1 MEKKKMLSLLRRGMF
16 MMVALL
22 AVCVMASCGSDDD
35 DDEGNAPSNFEKPK
49 YEADA
54 AKFMVTSASSEYK
67 SVELTE
73 AGNFIIRL
81 NTGGN
86 YAPEAASPV
95 ARLLKKNML
104 VSPGSKLKPEVAET
118 RAGTVVWSDII
129 YGKYT
134 KTGDNEY
141 TLDGYG
147 TLTVTQEGGSA
158 YSLRIEK
165 NNGET
170 FDLEANKAGT
180 PEAGSM
186 TDNICRTW
194 DIKSFRYYIR
204 MNGKTYFDETSPTM
218 EGLYNKI
225 KEWMQAN
232 DPDYSDEDYEDMLI
246 DVPQQIVF
254 SKSGTYMV
262 LYTNNMLDVATW
274 RWGNQGNGILEYS
287 WNPDVFDDDF
297 MSGSVK
303 IEFKNNQLLITEGE
317 SESEDGF
324 TLEAAFVYTLEEAA
338 V

>member
-1 MEKKKMLSLLRRGMF
+1 MEKKNMFSLLRKGMF
-16 MMVALL
+16 MMLALL
-22 AVCVMASCGSDDD
+22 AAGVMVSCSSDDD
-35 DDEGNAPSNFEKPK
+35 DEEDAPSIFEKPK

-81 NTGGN
+81 NTSGN
-86 YAPEAASPV
+86 YAPKAVSPM
-95 ARLLKKNML
+95 ARMLKKNML
-104 VSPGSKLKPEVAET
+104 VSPGSELKSEVAET

-170 FDLEANKAGT
+170 FDLEANKSGT

-274 RWGNQGNGILEYS
+274 RWGNQDMGILEYS

>member
-1 MEKKKMLSLLRRGMF
+1 MEKKNMLSLLRKGVF
-16 MMVALL
+16 MMLALL
-22 AVCVMASCGSDDD
+22 AAGVMVSCSSDDD
-35 DDEGNAPSNFEKPK
+35 DDDKAPSNFEKPK

-81 NTGGN
+81 NTSGN
-86 YAPEAASPV
+86 YAPKAVSPM
-95 ARLLKKNML
+95 ARMLKKNML
-104 VSPGSKLKPEVAET
+104 VSPGSELKSEVAET

-170 FDLEANKAGT
+170 FDLEANKSGT

-274 RWGNQGNGILEYS
+274 RWGNQDMGILEYS

>member
-1 MEKKKMLSLLRRGMF
+1 MLSLLRKGMF
-16 MMVALL
+16 MMLALL
-22 AVCVMASCGSDDD
+22 AAGVMVSCSSDDD
-35 DDEGNAPSNFEKPK
+35 DDDKAPSNFEKPK
-49 YEADA
+49 YEAEA

-81 NTGGN
+81 NASGN
-86 YAPEAASPV
+86 YAPEAASPM
-95 ARLLKKNML
+95 ARMLKKNML
-104 VSPGSKLKPEVAET
+104 VSPGSELKSEVAET

-170 FDLEANKAGT
+170 FDLEANKSGT

-274 RWGNQGNGILEYS
+274 RWGNQDMGILEYS

>member
-1 MEKKKMLSLLRRGMF
+1 MEKKNMLSLLRKGMF
-16 MMVALL
+16 MMLALL
-22 AVCVMASCGSDDD
+22 AAGVMVSCSSDDD
-35 DDEGNAPSNFEKPK
+35 DDDKAPSNFEKPK
-49 YEADA
+49 YEAEA

-81 NTGGN
+81 NASGN
-86 YAPEAASPV
+86 YAPKAVSPV
-95 ARLLKKNML
+95 ARLLKKNLL
-104 VSPGSKLKPEVAET
+104 VSPGSELKSEVAET

-170 FDLEANKAGT
+170 FDLEANKSGT

-274 RWGNQGNGILEYS
+274 RWGNQDMGILEYS

>member
-1 MEKKKMLSLLRRGMF
+1 MEKKNMLSLLRKGMF
-16 MMVALL
+16 MMLALL
-22 AVCVMASCGSDDD
+22 AAGVMVSCSSDDD
-35 DDEGNAPSNFEKPK
+35 DEDDAPSIFEKPK

-81 NTGGN
+81 NAGGN

-95 ARLLKKNML
+95 ARLLKKNLL
-104 VSPGSKLKPEVAET
+104 VSPGSKLKSEVAET
-118 RAGTVVWSDII
+118 RAGIIVWSDII

-147 TLTVTQEGGSA
+147 TLTVTQDGGSA

-165 NNGET
+165 TNGET

-194 DIKSFRYYIR
+194 DIKGFRYYIR
-204 MNGKTYFDETSPTM
+204 LNGKTFFDETSPTL

-262 LYTNNMLDVATW
+262 LYTNNMLAVSTW

-297 MSGSVK
+297 MSGEVK
-303 IEFKNNQLLITEGE
+303 IEFNNNQLLITEGE

-324 TLEAAFVYTLEEAA
+324 TLEAASVIILEEAA

>member
-1 MEKKKMLSLLRRGMF
+1 MEKKNMLSLLRKGMF
-16 MMVALL
+16 MMLALL
-22 AVCVMASCGSDDD
+22 AAGVMVSCSSDDD
-35 DDEGNAPSNFEKPK
+35 DDDKAPSNFEKPK
-49 YEADA
+49 YEAEA

-81 NTGGN
+81 NASGN
-86 YAPEAASPV
+86 YAPEAASPM
-95 ARLLKKNML
+95 ARMLKKNML
-104 VSPGSKLKPEVAET
+104 VSPGSELKSEVAET

-170 FDLEANKAGT
+170 FDLEANKSGT

-274 RWGNQGNGILEYS
+274 RWGNQDMGILEYS

>member
-1 MEKKKMLSLLRRGMF
+1 MLSLLRKGVF
-16 MMVALL
+16 MMLALL
-22 AVCVMASCGSDDD
+22 AAGVMVSCSSDDD
-35 DDEGNAPSNFEKPK
+35 DDDKAPSNFEKPK

-81 NTGGN
+81 NTSGN
-86 YAPEAASPV
+86 YAPKAVSPM
-95 ARLLKKNML
+95 ARMLKKNML
-104 VSPGSKLKPEVAET
+104 VSPGSELKSEVAET

-170 FDLEANKAGT
+170 FDLEANKSGT

-274 RWGNQGNGILEYS
+274 RWGNQDMGILEYS

>member
-1 MEKKKMLSLLRRGMF
+1 MEKKNMFSLLRKGVF
-16 MMVALL
+16 MMLALL
-22 AVCVMASCGSDDD
+22 AAGVMVSCSSDDD
-35 DDEGNAPSNFEKPK
+35 DDYKAPSNFEKPK

-81 NTGGN
+81 NAGGN

-104 VSPGSKLKPEVAET
+104 VSPGSELKSEVAET

-147 TLTVTQEGGSA
+147 TLTVTQDGGSA

-165 NNGET
+165 TNGET

-194 DIKSFRYYIR
+194 DIKGFRYYIR

-274 RWGNQGNGILEYS
+274 RWGNQDMGILEYS